1 MLTPKGMAD
10 MSADEAIEAPPRAG
24 RLKFFDQP
32 RGVLLIAST
41 EFWER
46 FSYYGFI
53 GLIALFMA
61 ADPETGGLGL
71 DKSLTLKL
79 FGLSAGLMF
88 MAPSVGGW
96 VADRLIGP
104 YLAVALGCVGLSAGN
119 FALAAAGTRAAHEAG
134 LQFACFYG
142 GLVLMEAG
150 AGLFRSSVSALLGQL
165 FTPGDP
171 RRQDGFMLFYMG
183 FNVGVLV
190 VLFG

>member
-1 MLTPKGMAD
+1 
-10 MSADEAIEAPPRAG
+10 MSAEEAMEAASAG
-24 RLKFFDQP
+24 GGRGARLKFFNQP

-61 ADPETGGLGL
+61 ANPATGGLGL

-104 YLAVALGCVGLSAGN
+104 YLAVALGCVGLAAGN
-119 FALAAAGTRAAHEAG
+119 FARAAAGSQAAHAAG
-134 LQFACFYG
+134 LQFAFFYG
-142 GLVLMEAG
+142 GLALMVTG
-150 AGLFRSSVSALLGQL
+150 AGLFKSNVSALLGQL
-165 FTPGDP
+165 FAPGDP

-183 FNVGVLV
+183 INV
-190 VLFG
+190 